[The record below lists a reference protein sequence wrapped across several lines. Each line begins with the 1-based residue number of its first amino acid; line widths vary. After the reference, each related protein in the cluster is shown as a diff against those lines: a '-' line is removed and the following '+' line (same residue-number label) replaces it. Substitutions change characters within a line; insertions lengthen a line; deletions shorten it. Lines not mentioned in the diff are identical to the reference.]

1 MPRPTNRLSHR
12 TVATLTEPGMYA
24 DGAGLYLEVDAKG
37 KRWTFIFRLAGKRKQ
52 MGLGAVSDVS
62 LAKARAK
69 AVAARELVQSGKN
82 PIGERDAE
90 RRRER
95 ALTFGEMADKVLLTV
110 EKELS
115 NAKHLGQWKKS
126 LREHAAG
133 LKDIP
138 VTDVTTN
145 DVLDILR
152 PIWTEIPESASRTR
166 ARIERVLDA
175 AKASGQRDGDN
186 PARWKGHLA
195 VLLPRRARAG
205 AKHHTALPFDQVAAF
220 ITDLQKREA
229 TAARALEFTILTA
242 ARTGETCG
250 ATWGEIDFANK
261 VWTIPADRMKAK
273 VEHRVALSSRAI
285 EILTAIHAG
294 AENLG
299 PRYTAPSAPVFL
311 GQRLKSALS
320 SMGMEMLLRRIGT
333 EVTVHGFRST
343 FRDWAGEMTDFPR
356 EVTEAA
362 LAHAVGNAVEQAYRR
377 GDALEKRRKL
387 MEAWGGYCAAPQ
399 VVVTSAR

>member
-12 TVATLTEPGMYA
+12 SVTTLTKTGLHA
-24 DGAGLYLEVDAKG
+24 DGAGLYLEIDTKG

-52 MGLGAVSDVS
+52 MGLGAVADVG

-69 AVAARELVQSGKN
+69 AAAARELVQAGKN
-82 PIGERDAE
+82 PINERDSE

-95 ALTFGEMADKVLLTV
+95 ALTFGEMADKVLVTV
-110 EKELS
+110 ESELS
-115 NAKHLGQWKKS
+115 NVKHLGQWKKS
-126 LREHAAG
+126 LREHAAA

-145 DVLDILR
+145 DVLAVLN
-152 PIWTEIPESASRTR
+152 PIWTTIPESASRTR

-175 AKASGQRDGDN
+175 AKASGQREGDN

-205 AKHHTALPFDQVAAF
+205 AKHHTALPFDQIAAF
-220 ITDLQKREA
+220 VADLQKREA

-250 ATWGEIDFANK
+250 ATWSEIDFTTK
-261 VWTIPADRMKAK
+261 VWTVPADRMKAK
-273 VEHRVALSSRAI
+273 VEHRVPLSARALK
-285 EILTAIHAG
+285 ILETIHAG
-294 AENLG
+294 ATELG
-299 PRYTAPSAPVFL
+299 PRYTAPTAPVFL
-311 GQRLKSALS
+311 GQRLKGALS
-320 SMGMEMLLRRIGT
+320 TMGMEMLLRRIGT

-387 MEAWGGYCAAPQ
+387 MDVWATYCAKPAAM
-399 VVVTSAR
+399 VMLAG